1 MGDTKDLP
9 NDIEKVEYFDV
20 MEFIKNLPIE
30 LEDKKRL
37 LLGISAIIVNTA
49 EESCKSSVAA
59 CMGLS
64 EDDPTFA
71 AFYNKDIEPA
81 TKVDIQQIYNDLAEK
96 CL

>member
-64 EDDPTFA
+64 EDDPTFV
-71 AFYNKDIEPA
+71 AFYNKDIVPA
-81 TKVDIQQIYNDLAEK
+81 TRVDIQQIYNDLAEK

>member
-1 MGDTKDLP
+1 MGDTKDLL

-64 EDDPTFA
+64 EDDPTFV
-71 AFYNKDIEPA
+71 AFYNKDIESA
-81 TKVDIQQIYNDLAEK
+81 TRVDIQQIYNDLAEK

>member
-1 MGDTKDLP
+1 MDDTKDLS
-9 NDIEKVEYFDV
+9 NDVEKAEYFDV
-20 MEFIKNLPIE
+20 MKFIKNLPIR

-49 EESCKSSVAA
+49 EESCRSSVAA

-64 EDDPTFA
+64 ENDPSFA
-71 AFYNKDIEPA
+71 AFYTKDIEPA

>member
-1 MGDTKDLP
+1 MSNTKDLP
-9 NDIEKVEYFDV
+9 NDIESVEYFDV
-20 MEFIKNLPIE
+20 MDFIKNLPIE

-49 EESCKSSVAA
+49 EKTCQTSVAA

-81 TKVDIQQIYNDLAEK
+81 TRVDIQQIYNDLAEK

>member
-9 NDIEKVEYFDV
+9 NDIKKVEYFDV

-49 EESCKSSVAA
+49 EGSCKSSVAA

-64 EDDPTFA
+64 EDDPTFV

-81 TKVDIQQIYNDLAEK
+81 TRVDIQKIYNDLAEK

>member
-1 MGDTKDLP
+1 MGDTKDLS

-64 EDDPTFA
+64 EDDPTFV

-81 TKVDIQQIYNDLAEK
+81 TRVDIQQIYNDLAEK